1 MASAKQYYLN
11 EEDYDWV
18 DVADHFKGIESIF
31 HRNRRKVVLDL
42 VRNYSSRSLLLDAGC
57 GTGLILQYLP
67 TGTIGLDINPR
78 NLKLIRTY
86 APQSLPVLADLENLP
101 IRDNILTTV
110 ICTET
115 LEHLPEPKRAVEH
128 FRRVLKPSGILIGSV
143 PHRTLLWKFRI
154 LSSTCPHSEPF
165 HNEYRMEEIQ
175 VMLKTFDFILLKYSL
190 LRLNIV
196 FVVVRK

>member
-1 MASAKQYYLN
+1 M
-11 EEDYDWV
+11 
-18 DVADHFKGIESIF
+18 
-31 HRNRRKVVLDL
+31 LDL
-42 VRNYSSRSLLLDAGC
+42 VRKYSSRSLLLDAGC

-78 NLKLIRTY
+78 NLKLVRTY

-115 LEHLPEPKRAVEH
+115 LEHLPEPEKAAEH
-128 FRRVLKPSGILIGSV
+128 FHRVLKPNGILIGSV
-143 PHRTLLWKFRI
+143 PHRTFLWRFRI